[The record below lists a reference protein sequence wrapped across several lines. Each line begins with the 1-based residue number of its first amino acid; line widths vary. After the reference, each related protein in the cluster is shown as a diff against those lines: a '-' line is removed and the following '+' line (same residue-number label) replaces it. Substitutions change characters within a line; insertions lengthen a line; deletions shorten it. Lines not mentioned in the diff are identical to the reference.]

1 MNKKQLLRK
10 KLSAH
15 ILVLSVIAKVVAH
28 YDYDEKAQFNEITT
42 CSK

>member
-1 MNKKQLLRK
+1 MNKKQLPRK

-15 ILVLSVIAKVVAH
+15 ILVLLVITKVVVH
-28 YDYDEKAQFNEITT
+28 YDEKAQFNETTT